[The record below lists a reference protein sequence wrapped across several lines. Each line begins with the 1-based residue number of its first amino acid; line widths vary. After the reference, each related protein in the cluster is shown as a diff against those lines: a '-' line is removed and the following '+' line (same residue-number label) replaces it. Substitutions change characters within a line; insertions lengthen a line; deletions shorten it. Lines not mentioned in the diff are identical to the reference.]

1 MPNHP
6 VATDSSITNNSHEP
20 SAGSE
25 HHILIV
31 GGGAAGLALAS
42 KLGRHYKRNAT
53 VEITLVDQQLTHIWK
68 PLLHEVAA
76 GSFDPNV
83 NEISF
88 LAQAQRCG
96 FNFRLGSLIEVDRDK
111 QHIVLA
117 PIEGEYGELLN
128 KERQLRYDTLVL
140 SVGSISND
148 FGVPGVA
155 EHCLYLDTTQQAEN
169 FHRRLVKT
177 YTQIFSSGDTPNTQQ
192 KLNIAIIGAGATG
205 VELAAQ
211 LRRIADLLDS
221 YMDITGQTVNI
232 DVNIIEGAGR
242 ILPALPDYLS
252 EITAKQLEKLGI
264 TILTGER
271 VTEITANAVNTASGK
286 TINCNIPVWAAGIQ
300 APVALKNTHGLE
312 TNNIN
317 QLVVRNTLQT
327 TNDNRIFAMGDCAA
341 CPWTGDTWI
350 PPRAQSAHQ
359 QASLLAKSLKRLES
373 GKPLP
378 AFKYRDYGSLV
389 SLGRYT
395 TVGNLMGKVI
405 KNVRIEGFIAR
416 LVYLSLY
423 KMHQVSLFGYTRT
436 ALFTL
441 SNLFRRSIHPE
452 IKLH

>member
-1 MPNHP
+1 M
-6 VATDSSITNNSHEP
+6 TN
-20 SAGSE
+20 A

-42 KLGRHYKRNAT
+42 KLGRHFKRNNF

-88 LAQAQRCG
+88 LAQAQRCH
-96 FNFRLGSLIEVDRDK
+96 FNFRLGALKSINRD
-111 QHIVLA
+111 QRQITLA
-117 PIEGEYGELLN
+117 AITGEDGELLN
-128 KERQLRYDTLVL
+128 NERHLNYDTLVL

-169 FHRRLVKT
+169 FHKRLVKT
-177 YTQIFSSGDTPNTQQ
+177 YTRVFSAAENPETLQ

-211 LRRIADLLDS
+211 LRQIADLLDS
-221 YMDITGQTVNI
+221 YMDITGQSVAI
-232 DVNIIEGAGR
+232 DVSIIEGADR
-242 ILPALPDYLS
+242 ILPALPEYLS
-252 EITAKQLEKLGI
+252 EVTTQQLDKLGI
-264 TILTGER
+264 NILTGER
-271 VTEITANAVNTASGK
+271 VTEITAATVNTASGK
-286 TINCNIPVWAAGIQ
+286 SIQCNIPVWAAGIK
-300 APVALKNTHGLE
+300 APPALGDAHGLE
-312 TNNIN
+312 TNKIN
-317 QLVVRNTLQT
+317 QLLVSRTLQT
-327 TNDNRIFAMGDCAA
+327 TNDENIFAMGDCAA
-341 CPWTGDTWI
+341 CPWKDDQFI

-359 QASLLAKSLKRLES
+359 QATLLAKSLKLRL
-373 GKPLP
+373 KNQPLP
-378 AFKYRDYGSLV
+378 PFNYRDYGSLV
-389 SLGRYT
+389 SLGHYT
-395 TVGNLMGKVI
+395 TVGNLMGKAI

-423 KMHQVSLFGYTRT
+423 KMHQVSLFGYVRT

-441 SNLFRRSIHPE
+441 SNLFRRSVHPE